1 MLLTKLTRYVRIQSG
16 NALITV
22 AFLVHMHQIA
32 AQGLVLRLFVKIVS
46 LSFRSFLS
54 FQLAGQWKNMLN
66 ESFTQHMDAIKSCST
81 KQQFSIKVYL
91 RDILH
96 PYVFLDFLASTNL
109 YFSFTFFNI
118 SSRCSNEIFYVE
130 SNHKDVCKMLFHSL
144 VYRPR
149 TQRQPFKLAPLPLQL
164 LLYLRFSH

>member
-1 MLLTKLTRYVRIQSG
+1 
-16 NALITV
+16 
-22 AFLVHMHQIA
+22 
-32 AQGLVLRLFVKIVS
+32 
-46 LSFRSFLS
+46 
-54 FQLAGQWKNMLN
+54 MLN

-96 PYVFLDFLASTNL
+96 PYVFLNFLASTCTSL
-109 YFSFTFFNI
+109 LRFSTIHLVAQMRF
-118 SSRCSNEIFYVE
+118 FYVE

-149 TQRQPFKLAPLPLQL
+149 THRQPFKLAPLPL
-164 LLYLRFSH
+164 